1 MKKIFISLFLIAE
14 TLLGS
19 SFACTNF
26 LVGKNASTTGS
37 TFISY
42 AADSYFLFGAL
53 AFRPAADHAP
63 GEMVDV
69 HDWDTGKYMGKIK
82 EVAHTYSVVG
92 NMNEYQVAI
101 GETTF
106 GGREELVDTTSVMDY
121 GTLIYTALQ
130 RAKTAREAIKVMT
143 SLAEEYGYASEGESF
158 SIADPEEIW
167 IMEMVGKGP
176 KGKGAVWVARRIP
189 DDCVSAH
196 ANQARITT
204 FPLDK
209 PDECLFSPDVISF
222 AREKGYFNGNNTEF
236 SFSDTYAPLD
246 YVALRACE
254 ARVWSF
260 FRKMDPAMDKY
271 LSYVKGETKE
281 RMPLW
286 IKPTKKVDLKDL
298 IFAMRDRYEGTELD
312 ITKGVGAGPYGS
324 PMRCSPLTWKLD
336 GKEYVHERPTA
347 TYQTGFSFIAQMRHW
362 MPDPVGGIFWFGVDD
377 AACSEYVPMY
387 CGITKVP
394 LCFDEHNGSL
404 LKFSWT
410 SSFWIFNWVSNMA
423 YTKYSYMIEDIR
435 KLQTKWEKQFSDTV
449 PAIDKAALEM
459 YAKDPVAARAYLTD
473 FSNKQADAVTASWK
487 ELGEYMM
494 VKYMDGNIK
503 IEKDGKFEQNEYGI
517 PSKINRVGY
526 PDAYKHQIVDPE
538 PDKFRVK
545 SKEELDQRK

>member
-1 MKKIFISLFLIAE
+1 MYKKTLFL
-14 TLLGS
+14 LLS
-19 SFACTNF
+19 ISFWGTINACTNF
-26 LVGKNASTTGS
+26 LVGKDASATGS

-53 AFRPAADHAP
+53 AYRPAADYP
-63 GEMVDV
+63 KGTMMDI
-69 HDWDTGKYMGKIK
+69 HDWDTGKYMGQIK
-82 EVAHTYSVVG
+82 QAEHTYSVVG
-92 NMNEYQVAI
+92 NMNEFQVTI

-106 GGREELVDTTSVMDY
+106 GGREELADTTSIMDY
-121 GTLIYTALQ
+121 GSLMYVALQ
-130 RAKTAREAIKVMT
+130 RSKSAREAIKVMT

-167 IMEMVGKGP
+167 ILEMVGKGV

-196 ANQARITT
+196 ANQARITN

-209 PDECLFSPDVISF
+209 PEECLFAADVISF
-222 AREKGYFNGNNTEF
+222 AREKGYFSGNNTEF

-271 LSYVKGETKE
+271 LSYIKGETKE

-286 IKPTKKVDLKDL
+286 IKPVKKVTLQDM
-298 IFAMRDRYEGTELD
+298 IHAMRDRYEGTEFD
-312 ITKGVGAGPYGS
+312 ITKGFGAGPFGS

-336 GKEYVHERPTA
+336 GKEYLNERPTA

-362 MPDPVGGIFWFGVDD
+362 MPDPIGGILWFGVDD

-410 SSFWIFNWVSNMA
+410 SAFWIFNWVSNMS

-435 KLQTKWEKQFSDTV
+435 KVQRKWETQFTDTV
-449 PAIDKAALEM
+449 PSIDKAAMNLYE
-459 YAKDPVAARAYLTD
+459 KDPAAAREFLTA
-473 FSNKQADAVTASWK
+473 FSNKQAEAVTASWK

-503 IEKDGKFEQNEYGI
+503 VEKDGKFVQNEYGI
-517 PSKINRVGY
+517 PTTINRVGY
-526 PDAYKHQIVDPE
+526 PDDYKHQIVDSV

-545 SKEELDQRK
+545 TKDELGERK

>member
-1 MKKIFISLFLIAE
+1 MKFKLFFLLIVSGISF
-14 TLLGS
+14 S
-19 SFACTNF
+19 NSNACTNF

-53 AFRPAADHAP
+53 VYRPAADYP
-63 GEMVDV
+63 KGTMVDV
-69 HDWDTGKYMGKIK
+69 HDWDTGKYMGKIPQI
-82 EVAHTYSVVG
+82 EHTNSVVG
-92 NMNEYQVAI
+92 NMNEYQVSI

-106 GGREELVDTTSVMDY
+106 GGREELVDTTSIMDY
-121 GTLIYTALQ
+121 GSLIYTALQ
-130 RAKTAREAIKVMT
+130 RAKSAREAIKVMT
-143 SLAEEYGYASEGESF
+143 TLAEEYGYASEGESF

-167 IMEMVGKGP
+167 ILEMMGKGS

-209 PDECLFSPDVISF
+209 PDECLFAPDVISF
-222 AREKGYFNGNNTEF
+222 AREKGYFTGNNTEF

-271 LSYVKGETKE
+271 LSYIKGETKE

-286 IKPTKKVDLKDL
+286 IKPVQKVSLQDL
-298 IFAMRDRYEGTELD
+298 IHAMRDRYEGTELD
-312 ITKGVGAGPYGS
+312 ITKGIGAGPYGS

-336 GKEYVHERPTA
+336 GKEYLNERPTA

-387 CGITKVP
+387 CGITKTP

-435 KLQTKWEKQFSDTV
+435 KLQTKWETQFTDTV
-449 PAIDKAALEM
+449 PSIDKSAAEM
-459 YAKDPVAARAYLTD
+459 YAKDPVAARAFLTEY
-473 FSNKQADAVTASWK
+473 STTQAEAVTASWK

-503 IEKDGKFEQNEYGI
+503 IEKDGKFVQNEYGI
-517 PSKINRVGY
+517 PTKINRVGY
-526 PDAYKHQIVDPE
+526 PDAYRHQIVDPE

-545 SKEELDQRK
+545 TKEELEQRK